1 MNIER
6 DEKIHFHELGTLISV
21 TRWITT
27 HDEGVAE
34 WLKNSRRAYQP
45 DRANVAEEHRTA
57 ALLEQA
63 VKQII
68 EHPVFRDWLKD
79 PTRPKYFR
87 EAGHFWGI
95 APGTPPKTVL
105 ERVSS
110 VERTLS
116 SALKALNERGVNELI
131 EQRGK
136 VLFERKDIERC
147 LEFQRVLTERFKRDL
162 TLLAPGFG
170 I

>member
-21 TRWITT
+21 TRWIRT

-95 APGTPPKTVL
+95 TDVRVPFLGAADMLSARPIPAGGGERRADFSNLRRARTHRQIPLFFFPRQINSVGTFCARGPRPW
-105 ERVSS
+105 S
-110 VERTLS
+110 RT
-116 SALKALNERGVNELI
+116 
-131 EQRGK
+131 
-136 VLFERKDIERC
+136 
-147 LEFQRVLTERFKRDL
+147 
-162 TLLAPGFG
+162 
-170 I
+170 